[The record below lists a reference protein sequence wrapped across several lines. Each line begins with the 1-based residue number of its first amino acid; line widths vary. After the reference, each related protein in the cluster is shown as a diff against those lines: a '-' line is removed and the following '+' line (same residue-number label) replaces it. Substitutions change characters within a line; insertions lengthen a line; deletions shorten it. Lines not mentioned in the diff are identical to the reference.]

1 MTADQ
6 IKKYAQKLSKLLS
19 KSLSNIQLSD
29 KATKKYTEY
38 SYKDAPRGE
47 SHQIVTVG
55 IQHSETLSSFYF
67 RLGAAVFK
75 EDFAPLKRKIYRLAK
90 DNENLIIDKTGK
102 QYVMTYQHP
111 ITKISDRAIGLALKE
126 FYTIFDEILSKLL
139 KSNFLNLNND
149 DQNVE
154 KSISKKDD
162 LKESKTKSK
171 DCKKTKATISTENTI
186 TDENFVKSVTGASIV
201 YRYGGGMSA
210 KTNDDYKYLK
220 GEAKKLGVKVTID
233 KDPYGDGTDNI
244 SFYGDKVA
252 IMKLAVI
259 SGHAPDIGK
268 RENDAG
274 YWIAEE
280 TVEFERATSL
290 VGEYA
295 ELKVQNLQLK
305 KEVEEGKKERIK
317 LRNEIDKLKLEI
329 KPKHKP
335 EPKPVTFHKWEATIV
350 ADLVYK
356 DFLENKRTK
365 KSALTFKIQ
374 TVKLRKRPT
383 QSFFITHLRKF
394 VTLRTL
400 YIPKHPI
407 YKIDGYGRD
416 VVFTTTG
423 SDHNLT
429 NIVVQSIE
437 NDYF

>member
-171 DCKKTKATISTENTI
+171 DSKKTKATISTENTV
-186 TDENFVKSVTGASIV
+186 TDENFVKSCTGACIF
-201 YRYGGGMSA
+201 GIFGPGMLA

-220 GEAKKLGVKVTID
+220 GEAKKLGVKVRVGI
-233 KDPYGDGTDNI
+233 KYNDGTDNI
-244 SFYGDKVA
+244 SFYGDKAA

-259 SGHAPDIGK
+259 SGHAPQIGK
-268 RENDAG
+268 RENGAV

-295 ELKVQNLQLK
+295 ELKDKIIQLK
-305 KEVEEGKKERIK
+305 KKVEEGKKERIK

-356 DFLENKRTK
+356 NIDDKRLK

-374 TVKLRKRPT
+374 TVKLPKRPT
-383 QSFFITHLRKF
+383 QSFFKTHLRQF
-394 VTLRTL
+394 VDKRGY
-400 YIPKHPI
+400 YITKAPI
-407 YKIDGYGRD
+407 YRIHGYGKD
-416 VVFTTTG
+416 ATITTSG
-423 SDHNLT
+423 FDHNLT

>member
-139 KSNFLNLNND
+139 KSNFLNLNNA

-154 KSISKKDD
+154 KSNSKKDNPQ
-162 LKESKTKSK
+162 ESKTKSK
-171 DCKKTKATISTENTI
+171 DSKKTKATISTENTV
-186 TDENFVKSVTGASIV
+186 TDENFVKSVTGACIIN
-201 YRYGGGMSA
+201 RYGGGMNA
-210 KTNDDYKYLK
+210 QTNNDYKYLK
-220 GEAKKLGVKVTID
+220 GEAKKLGVKVTVD

-244 SFYGDKVA
+244 SFYGDKAA

-268 RENDAG
+268 RENGAV

-280 TVEFERATSL
+280 TVEFERVTSL

-295 ELKVQNLQLK
+295 ELKAENIQLK

-335 EPKPVTFHKWEATIV
+335 EPKPVRFHKWEATIV

-356 DFLENKRTK
+356 NIDDKRLK

-374 TVKLRKRPT
+374 TVKLPKRPT
-383 QSFFITHLRKF
+383 QSFFKTHLRQF
-394 VTLRTL
+394 VDKRGY
-400 YIPKHPI
+400 YITKAPI
-407 YKIDGYGRD
+407 YRIHGYGKD
-416 VVFTTTG
+416 ATITTSG
-423 SDHNLT
+423 FDHNLT

>member
-6 IKKYAQKLSKLLS
+6 IKKYAQKLSKLVS
-19 KSLSNIQLSD
+19 KSLSNTQLSD

-38 SYKDAPRGE
+38 SFKDAPRGE

-55 IQHSETLSSFYF
+55 IQHDALQNAFYF
-67 RLGAAVFK
+67 KLGAAVFK

-126 FYTIFDEILSKLL
+126 FYTIFDEIISKLL
-139 KSNFLNLNND
+139 KSNFLNLNSD

-162 LKESKTKSK
+162 LKESKTK
-171 DCKKTKATISTENTI
+171 ATISTENTV
-186 TDENFVKSVTGASIV
+186 TDENFVKSVTGACIV
-201 YRYGGGMSA
+201 NGSGGGMLA

-220 GEAKKLGVKVTID
+220 QQAKKLSVKVRVGM
-233 KDPYGDGTDNI
+233 KYNDGTDNI
-244 SFYGDKVA
+244 SFYGDKAA

-259 SGHAPDIGK
+259 SGHAPSIGK
-268 RENDAG
+268 RENGAL

-295 ELKVQNLQLK
+295 ELKAENINLK
-305 KEVEEGKKERIK
+305 KEI
-317 LRNEIDKLKLEI
+317 NKLKNEVREKTQTI
-329 KPKHKP
+329 KPAPKPKP
-335 EPKPVTFHKWEATIV
+335 EPEPVRFHKWEATIV

-356 DFLENKRTK
+356 NSDNKRTK
-365 KSALTFKIQ
+365 KAALTFKIQ

-383 QSFFITHLRKF
+383 QSFFKTHLRKF
-394 VTLRTL
+394 VTLGTL
-400 YIPKHPI
+400 YIPKDPI
-407 YKIDGYGRD
+407 YKIDGYGKEA
-416 VVFTTTG
+416 VWTAFG
-423 SDHNLT
+423 SNHNLT
-429 NIVVQSIE
+429 NIVVQSID
-437 NDYF
+437 NDYL

>member
-126 FYTIFDEILSKLL
+126 YYTIFDEILSKLL

-171 DCKKTKATISTENTI
+171 DSKKTKATISTENTV
-186 TDENFVKSVTGASIV
+186 TDENFVKSVTGACIIGS
-201 YRYGGGMSA
+201 YGPGMEA

-220 GEAKKLGVKVTID
+220 GEAKKLGVKVRVGI
-233 KDPYGDGTDNI
+233 KYNDGTDNI
-244 SFYGDKVA
+244 SFYGDKAA

-259 SGHAPDIGK
+259 SGHAPHIGK
-268 RENDAG
+268 RENGDL

-280 TVEFERATSL
+280 TVEFERVTSL

-295 ELKVQNLQLK
+295 ELKDKIIQLK
-305 KEVEEGKKERIK
+305 KKVEEGKKERIK

-335 EPKPVTFHKWEATIV
+335 EPKPVRFHKWEATIV

-356 DFLENKRTK
+356 NIDDKRLK

-374 TVKLRKRPT
+374 TVKLPKRPT
-383 QSFFITHLRKF
+383 QSFFKTHLRQF
-394 VTLRTL
+394 VDKRGY
-400 YIPKHPI
+400 YITKAPI
-407 YKIDGYGRD
+407 YRIHGYGKD
-416 VVFTTTG
+416 ATITTSG
-423 SDHNLT
+423 FDHNLT

>member
-126 FYTIFDEILSKLL
+126 YYTIFDEILSKLL

-171 DCKKTKATISTENTI
+171 DSKKTKATISTENTV
-186 TDENFVKSVTGASIV
+186 TDENFVKSVTGACIIGS
-201 YRYGGGMSA
+201 YGPGMEA

-220 GEAKKLGVKVTID
+220 GEAKKLGVKVRVGI
-233 KDPYGDGTDNI
+233 KYNDGTDNI
-244 SFYGDKVA
+244 SFYGDKAA

-259 SGHAPDIGK
+259 SGHAPHIGK
-268 RENDAG
+268 RENGAV

-295 ELKVQNLQLK
+295 ELKDKIIQLK
-305 KEVEEGKKERIK
+305 KKVEEGKKERIK

-335 EPKPVTFHKWEATIV
+335 EPKPVRFHKWEATIV

-356 DFLENKRTK
+356 NIDDKRLK

-374 TVKLRKRPT
+374 TVKLPKRPT
-383 QSFFITHLRKF
+383 QSFFKTHLRQF
-394 VTLRTL
+394 VDKRGY
-400 YIPKHPI
+400 YITKAPI
-407 YKIDGYGRD
+407 YRIHGYGKD
-416 VVFTTTG
+416 ATITTSG
-423 SDHNLT
+423 FDHNLT